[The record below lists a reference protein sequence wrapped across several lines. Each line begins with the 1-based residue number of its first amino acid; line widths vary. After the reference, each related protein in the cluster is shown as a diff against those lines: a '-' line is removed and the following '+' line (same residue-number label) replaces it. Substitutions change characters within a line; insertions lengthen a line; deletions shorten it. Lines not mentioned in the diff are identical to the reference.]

1 MSGQSSW
8 IIPAITAAASL
19 LGAMVGAIAT
29 YWTSKKA
36 HERESRRQERE
47 RADETERRQST
58 LLREG
63 AIRFVSTM
71 TDISVASVGL
81 SHISRE
87 WGEVADKLA
96 NARTEQELVDVAKQ
110 FDPTIEP
117 GVGQLNVLFR
127 LVITTGLF
135 EEDLKKAMSLLT
147 ELRLIAPGDVA
158 DSAQRLIYTGFA
170 HELAVA
176 IAPNLR
182 QHTIEAFNR
191 EINDFV
197 NRVRSRMNAEPYTFS
212 AIDEQG
218 LQELISSFPAAGL

>member
-8 IIPAITAAASL
+8 IIPAITALASL
-19 LGAMVGAIAT
+19 LGATVGAVAT

-36 HERESRRQERE
+36 HERESKRQERE
-47 RADETERRQST
+47 RAAQHEQRQST
-58 LLREG
+58 LLRE
-63 AIRFVSTM
+63 AATRFVTTM

-81 SHISRE
+81 TQISRE

-96 NARTEQELVDVAKQ
+96 TARTEQELADVAKQ
-110 FDPTIEP
+110 LDSTIQP
-117 GVGQLNVLFR
+117 GAGQLYILFR
-127 LVITTGLF
+127 LVRMTGLL

-158 DSAQRLIYTGFA
+158 DSAQRMIYIGFA

-176 IAPNLR
+176 LTPNLR

-197 NRVRSRMNAEPYTFS
+197 NRVRRHLDVEPYAFNV
-212 AIDEQG
+212 IDERG
-218 LQELISSFPAAGL
+218 LQELISFPAAGP

>member
-1 MSGQSSW
+1 MGEANW

-19 LGAMVGAIAT
+19 LGAMVGTVAT

-36 HERESRRQERE
+36 HERESKRQEHE
-47 RADETERRQST
+47 RAAQNERQQST
-58 LLREG
+58 LLREA
-63 AIRFVSTM
+63 AIRFVATR
-71 TDISVASVGL
+71 TDLSVASVGL
-81 SHISRE
+81 RQISHE

-96 NARTEQELVDVAKQ
+96 NARTEQELADVAKRLV
-110 FDPTIEP
+110 PTIQP
-117 GVGQLNVLFR
+117 GIGQLNILFR
-127 LVITTGLF
+127 LVSNTGLF
-135 EEDLKKAMSLLT
+135 EEDVKKAMSLLT

-176 IAPNLR
+176 MAPNVR
-182 QHTIEAFNR
+182 HHTIEDFNR

-197 NRVRSRMNAEPYTFS
+197 NRVRRRMNVEPHTFN

-218 LQELISSFPAAGL
+218 LEELLSFPAAGR

>member
-8 IIPAITAAASL
+8 MIPAITAAASL

-63 AIRFVSTM
+63 AIRFISTM

-81 SHISRE
+81 TQISRE

-96 NARTEQELVDVAKQ
+96 NARTEQELVEVAKQ
-110 FDPTIEP
+110 FDSTIAP
-117 GVGQLNVLFR
+117 GVGQLNILFR

-176 IAPNLR
+176 VAPNLR
-182 QHTIEAFNR
+182 HQTIEAFNR

-197 NRVRSRMNAEPYTFS
+197 NRVRRHMNVEPYAFN

-218 LQELISSFPAAGL
+218 LEELISSLPAAGL